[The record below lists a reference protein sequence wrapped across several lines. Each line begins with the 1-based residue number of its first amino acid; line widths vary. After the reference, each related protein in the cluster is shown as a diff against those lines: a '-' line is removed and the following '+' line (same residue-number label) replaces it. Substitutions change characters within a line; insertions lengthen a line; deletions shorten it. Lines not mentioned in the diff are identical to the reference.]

1 MVHEFLDLGKWFDQ
15 TLPIRK
21 MQFQITLASLQF
33 CPDYWIRHLPPAQT
47 DTFSLEIDSLVLRMV
62 EKSSGIDFA
71 AESDITRTR
80 LRLPFWQSGLGF
92 REA

>member
-1 MVHEFLDLGKWFDQ
+1 MVHEFLDLGKWSDQ
-15 TLPIRK
+15 TLSVRK
-21 MQFQITLASLQF
+21 MQFLITLASLQF
-33 CPDYWIRHLPPAQT
+33 CSDFWIQHLPPAQT
-47 DTFSLEIDSLVLRMV
+47 DTFSSEIDSLVLRMI

-92 REA
+92 